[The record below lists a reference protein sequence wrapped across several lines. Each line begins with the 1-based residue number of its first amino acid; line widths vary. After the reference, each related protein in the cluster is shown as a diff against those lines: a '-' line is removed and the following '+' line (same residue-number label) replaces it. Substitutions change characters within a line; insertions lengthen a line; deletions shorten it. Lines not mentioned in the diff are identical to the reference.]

1 MKTTEQRLSVEE
13 VSQRDDVR
21 EATERIQNA
30 LEDLAR
36 LISEVAEEME
46 YEQDEWSNLQNM
58 INEEVDGLDIRDY
71 TTYKS

>member
-1 MKTTEQRLSVEE
+1 MSNTEQRLPVDE

-21 EATERIQNA
+21 EAIERIQNA
-30 LEDLAR
+30 REDLAR

>member
-1 MKTTEQRLSVEE
+1 MQTTEQRLSVDE

-46 YEQDEWSNLQNM
+46 YELDEWSNLQNM

>member
-1 MKTTEQRLSVEE
+1 MKTTEQRLSVDE